1 MAQTIKLK
9 RSSVAGNIPSTSDL
23 ALGEVAINTA
33 DGKMYLKK
41 SVDGTDSIIDLSD
54 SPQDAILQE
63 YQFTASANQTTFSGA
78 DDNNDTLYYTA
89 GAVQI
94 FLNGILLDSG
104 VDYTATS
111 NTSIVLAE
119 TVDAND
125 YLQVFAFKQKISG
138 GSVTVNTFT
147 GNGSTTAFTLSVNP
161 GDENNTRV
169 FIDGVYQSKSNYSV
183 SATTL
188 TFTTAPPTGTAI
200 EVESGNRDVA
210 LDTTTNL
217 DFPDNVKLRLGTSQ
231 DLQIYHDGS

>member
-125 YLQVFAFKQKISG
+125 YLQVFAFKQK
-138 GSVTVNTFT
+138 N
-147 GNGSTTAFTLSVNP
+147 
-161 GDENNTRV
+161 
-169 FIDGVYQSKSNYSV
+169 
-183 SATTL
+183 
-188 TFTTAPPTGTAI
+188 
-200 EVESGNRDVA
+200 
-210 LDTTTNL
+210 
-217 DFPDNVKLRLGTSQ
+217 
-231 DLQIYHDGS
+231 